1 MAVKSTATPKCVFQ
15 RKPNA
20 SLACGY
26 TRVRVMPDNYS
37 KIITVTGI
45 TGRTIQDV
53 VNELIEFALQN
64 VEIQVDNN
72 TRIPLSKL
80 TGGNQK

>member
-1 MAVKSTATPKCVFQ
+1 MKVI
-15 RKPNA
+15 
-20 SLACGY
+20 
-26 TRVRVMPDNYS
+26 PDNYS

-53 VNELIEFALQN
+53 ANELIEFALQN

-80 TGGNQK
+80 IGGNQK